1 MSKTEIKDMIKYHSK
16 MMSFYHERQKEEAY
30 TEHLEKRF
38 KLEQILF
45 IK

>member
-16 MMSFYHERQKEEAY
+16 MMIFYYERQKDEAY

-38 KLEQILF
+38 KLEQVLF
-45 IK
+45 NK